1 MNSKP
6 IRVMLVD
13 DHPVVRAG
21 FSRLLASDNQMM
33 VITEAD
39 NGEES
44 ITLYKHYQ
52 PDVVV
57 MDISMAGIGG
67 MEASRRILAYDPDA
81 RLLVFSVHDN
91 EAMIARTLQ
100 AGVLGY
106 MSKRTAP
113 TSLIKAVRCVAQGQ
127 TYLDPDLVSRVLRSG
142 DSNLLSRL
150 TPREFEVFRLLAEGN
165 SVVDIATILSNSPKT
180 VGVHQTRIM
189 QKLELRTPVQ
199 LVRLA
204 LRCGVINT

>member
-6 IRVMLVD
+6 ITVMLVD

-21 FSRLLASDNQMM
+21 FSRLLASEGKMT
-33 VITEAD
+33 VIAEAD

-44 ITLYKHYQ
+44 VALYKRHQ

-67 MEASRRILAYDPDA
+67 MEACRRILAYDPEA
-81 RLLVFSVHDN
+81 NLLVFSIHDN
-91 EAMIARTLQ
+91 ESMVARALK

-106 MSKRTAP
+106 MTKLTAP
-113 TSLIKAVRCVAQGQ
+113 TSLIEAVRRVARGQ
-127 TYLDPDLVSRVLRSG
+127 TYLDPDLIGRVLQAG
-142 DSNLLSRL
+142 NGGLLSRL
-150 TPREFEVFRLLAEGN
+150 TPREFEVFRMLAEGN
-165 SVVDIATILSNSPKT
+165 SVAEIAVILSNSPKT

-204 LRCGVINT
+204 LRHGVINS